1 MIVNRIG
8 DWNLED
14 RLARRGKSLVVLFHN
29 ADDPKVRALRKE
41 FARVA
46 REHRD
51 AEFYEVDLVE
61 NPSLSAKYSLAQ
73 APMVLVFVDGTEVG
87 RHAGTSIAATVD
99 RVLGV
104 PPHDREENS

>member
-1 MIVNRIG
+1 MIVNQIG
-8 DWNLED
+8 DWTLED
-14 RLARRGKSLVVLFHN
+14 RLARRGKSLVVLFHH
-29 ADDPKVRALRKE
+29 ADDSKVRALRKE
-41 FARVA
+41 FTRVA

-61 NPSLSAKYSLAQ
+61 NPSLTAKYALPQ

-87 RHAGTSIAATVD
+87 RHVGTSIAATVD

-104 PPHDREENS
+104 PPHDREDHN

>member
-8 DWNLED
+8 DWSLED
-14 RLARRGKSLVVLFHN
+14 RLARRGKSLVVLFLN
-29 ADDPKVRALRKE
+29 SDDPKVGALRKE
-41 FARVA
+41 FTRVA

-51 AEFYEVDLVE
+51 AEFYEADLVE
-61 NPSLSAKYSLAQ
+61 NPSLTAKYSLPQ

-104 PPHDREENS
+104 PPHDREENG